1 MEKSD
6 FLLFI
11 HALLLRLIHASPIG
25 ATVRPPKFLT
35 SLYIHTMFFDP
46 DRPSR
51 ILPFRFFR
59 IDFRAVKNVVICIS
73 PISDR
78 LDLTGLNVPQGC
90 GSPMVYIILCVRF
103 TIIVTDNSTTLDN
116 GGWLNL
122 SIQGLSPCQ

>member
-11 HALLLRLIHASPIG
+11 HVLLFRLIHASPSG

-35 SLYIHTMFFDP
+35 LLFIHTTFYGP

-51 ILPFRFFR
+51 ILPFRF
-59 IDFRAVKNVVICIS
+59 IVLTSVPLTTSSSAL
-73 PISDR
+73 PINDR
-78 LDLTGLNVPQGC
+78 LPFTGLNILQGY

-103 TIIVTDNSTTLDN
+103 TLIVTDNGTTLDN
-116 GGWLNL
+116 DGWLDL
-122 SIQGLSPCQ
+122 IIQGLSPCQ